1 MVVASLR
8 EILWP
13 LCQNGVL
20 VSDSLAFRKTKGCKQ
35 HILLVQRCWWLK
47 CFCDWMARGKSWL
60 VRNNNNRILYE
71 TLRQIRLYCT
81 NVATETQTSLTFY
94 GRRVG
99 DSWDETRF
107 TSNYTSETGRL
118 LWSDSTYLLCWKL
131 LRFTLTVFKE
141 WRRF

>member
-81 NVATETQTSLTFY
+81 NVATETQTSLTFTV
-94 GRRVG
+94 GEWEIVEMKLDSRVII
-99 DSWDETRF
+99 
-107 TSNYTSETGRL
+107 L
-118 LWSDSTYLLCWKL
+118 LKQEDFCGAIALTYFVKNCLDLP
-131 LRFTLTVFKE
+131 
-141 WRRF
+141 